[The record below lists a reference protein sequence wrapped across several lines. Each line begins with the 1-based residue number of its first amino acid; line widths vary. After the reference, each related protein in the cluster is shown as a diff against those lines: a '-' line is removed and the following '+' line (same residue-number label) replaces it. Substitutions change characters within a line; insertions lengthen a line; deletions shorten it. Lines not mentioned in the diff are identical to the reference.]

1 MVIPTNFRHSFGHPQ
16 NETPHNRRA
25 QPSRNALFF
34 RSTAPPS
41 AKCSAAPEAAANTKT
56 ACRTFPSADGLQLRQ
71 RESNTRWGS
80 QSPLPYRLAMAHH
93 AKQYSIFSA
102 VPQEVRRIFAAF
114 SVRCLP
120 HLRRFGSVFGLCGRD
135 PAFSIFFHVFTKGK
149 FCGMRF
155 SKNTVRRGHKIH
167 IAKVKFIFF
176 LIFLI
181 IFSKDCIFCCG
192 SGTLDVIKIS

>member
-1 MVIPTNFRHSFGHPQ
+1 MRYFFHYFLVIPTNFRHSFGHPQ
-16 NETPHNRRA
+16 NETPHKHRA
-25 QPSRNALFF
+25 QPSRNARFF
-34 RSTAPPS
+34 RSTAPPP

-80 QSPLPYRLAMAHH
+80 QSPLPYRLAMAHY

-135 PAFSIFFHVFTKGK
+135 PAFSISFHVFTKGK

-167 IAKVKFIFF
+167 IAKVKFIF
-176 LIFLI
+176 
-181 IFSKDCIFCCG
+181 S
-192 SGTLDVIKIS
+192 

>member
-1 MVIPTNFRHSFGHPQ
+1 
-16 NETPHNRRA
+16 
-25 QPSRNALFF
+25 
-34 RSTAPPS
+34 
-41 AKCSAAPEAAANTKT
+41 
-56 ACRTFPSADGLQLRQ
+56 
-71 RESNTRWGS
+71 
-80 QSPLPYRLAMAHH
+80 LAMAHH
-93 AKQYSIFSA
+93 VKQYSIFSA

-120 HLRRFGSVFGLCGRD
+120 HLRRFGSVFGLCGRG
-135 PAFSIFFHVFTKGK
+135 PAFSISFHVFTKGK

>member
-1 MVIPTNFRHSFGHPQ
+1 MQENA
-16 NETPHNRRA
+16 TP
-25 QPSRNALFF
+25 
-34 RSTAPPS
+34 
-41 AKCSAAPEAAANTKT
+41 AKCFS
-56 ACRTFPSADGLQLRQ
+56 RGDGSDAVPHSCFCTQKDLHRGLKLSRGAGLFTQLRQ
-71 RESNTRWGS
+71 QESNLRWGS

-120 HLRRFGSVFGLCGRD
+120 HLRRFGSVFGLCGRA

-149 FCGMRF
+149 FCGTRF

>member
-1 MVIPTNFRHSFGHPQ
+1 MPERF
-16 NETPHNRRA
+16 A
-25 QPSRNALFF
+25 
-34 RSTAPPS
+34 
-41 AKCSAAPEAAANTKT
+41 SAAPVSREFSSFTQTPSFHKKENPQGT
-56 ACRTFPSADGLQLRQ
+56 CRPGPLRVLFQLRQ
-71 RESNTRWGS
+71 QESNLRWGS

-135 PAFSIFFHVFTKGK
+135 PAFSISFHVFTKGK

-167 IAKVKFIFF
+167 IAKVRFIF
-176 LIFLI
+176 
-181 IFSKDCIFCCG
+181 S
-192 SGTLDVIKIS
+192 

>member
-1 MVIPTNFRHSFGHPQ
+1 
-16 NETPHNRRA
+16 
-25 QPSRNALFF
+25 
-34 RSTAPPS
+34 
-41 AKCSAAPEAAANTKT
+41 
-56 ACRTFPSADGLQLRQ
+56 
-71 RESNTRWGS
+71 
-80 QSPLPYRLAMAHH
+80 LAMAHH

-135 PAFSIFFHVFTKGK
+135 PAFSISFHVFTKGK